1 MKIRLDYHRAGLT
14 VEVPDRNLSD
24 VIKPP
29 IEPVSDNPTEVVREA
44 LQSPLGTAPL
54 RTLARERRSACVV
67 IPDVTRP
74 MPTRLVLPLVLG
86 ELERAG
92 IAREHLLIL
101 IATGLHR
108 PNEGAELDEMVGRD
122 VAKNYHIENHVAQ
135 DTNGHVLL
143 GHTAT
148 GVPALVDRRYVESDF
163 KVLLGLVEPHF
174 MAGYSGGRKLIC
186 PGICAAQTIGA
197 FHSPDLIEH
206 PRSANCVLDGN
217 PTHETSTE
225 VAQRAGV
232 DFILNVVLDADR
244 RLVAAFAGD
253 LEQAF
258 RAAAARAH
266 QVTTAPIKA
275 PADIVIVTGGGYPL
289 DTTWYQTIKG
299 LVATLPA
306 IRKDG
311 TIILAAGLR
320 EGVGSNDF
328 ANLIAETED
337 LEAFMR
343 RIREPGF
350 FRNDQWELEKFVQ
363 VARQARIFL
372 YSDGLPRDV
381 QQSLFVTPVGSVEE
395 GIARALDLH
404 GEGTGILV
412 MPHGPYVLPIVTS
425 PNAPPRATPT

>member
-1 MKIRLDYHRAGLT
+1 MRVHLDYHREGLT
-14 VEVPDRNLSD
+14 VSVPDRNLSN

-29 IEPVSDNPTEVVREA
+29 SEPVPDSPTEVVREA
-44 LQSPLGTAPL
+44 LQRPLGTEPL
-54 RTLARERRSACVV
+54 RTLASGRRSACVV

-74 MPTRLVLPLVLG
+74 MPTRLVLPLVLH

-92 IAREHLLIL
+92 IARERLLIL

-108 PNEGAELDEMVGRD
+108 PNEGAELEEMVGPD
-122 VAKNYHIENHVAQ
+122 VAKNYRFENHVAQ
-135 DTNGHVLL
+135 DTKGHVLL

-148 GVPALVDRRYVESDF
+148 GVPALVDRRYVESDL

-174 MAGYSGGRKLIC
+174 MAGYSGGRKLVC
-186 PGICAAQTIGA
+186 PGTCAAETICA
-197 FHSPDLIEH
+197 FHSPGLIEH

-232 DFILNVVLDADR
+232 DFTFNVVLDADR

-266 QVTTAPIKA
+266 QVTTAPIET
-275 PADIVIVTGGGYPL
+275 PADIVIVAGGGYPL
-289 DTTWYQTIKG
+289 DTTWYQAIKG
-299 LVATLPA
+299 LVAALPA
-306 IRKDG
+306 VQEGG

-320 EGVGSNDF
+320 EGIGSSDF
-328 ANLIAETED
+328 ANLIAETKD

-343 RIREPGF
+343 RVREPGF

-381 QQSLFVTPVGSVEE
+381 QQRLFVTPVGSVEE

-404 GEGTGILV
+404 GDGAEILV
-412 MPHGPYVLPIVTS
+412 MPHGPYVLPVGAS
-425 PNAPPRATPT
+425 ADGVLKATPV